1 MVDSGTF
8 ELYARKKLM
17 HGSATTENH
26 HVSSVPDFAEQIGT
40 ELQRERLETLQVNLG
55 KYCNLACNHCHVEAG
70 PKRTE
75 IMDSSTAKQ
84 IVTWLQENEVVNLD
98 LTGGAPELNPEFRFL
113 VEAGRKLGLHIMDR
127 CNLTVLYEPGQED
140 LADFLAEHQVEIIAS
155 LPCYSFANVDKQR
168 GNGVFASS
176 IRALQQLNAL
186 GYGQLGSSL
195 DLNLVYNPVGAHL
208 PPPQASLEADYKREL
223 FDHFGIVFNHLFTI
237 TNMPI
242 KRYKNYLEI
251 SGQLDAYQ
259 NLLLQS
265 YNPQTLDNLMCRSL
279 VSVDWLGQ
287 IYDCDFNQMLDLEIP
302 GTAGHKLWD
311 YSAQELIHRSI
322 ALGNHCYGCTAGAGS
337 SCGGVITVS

>member
-1 MVDSGTF
+1 MLVP
-8 ELYARKKLM
+8 AV
-17 HGSATTENH
+17 TENH
-26 HVSSVPDFAEQIGT
+26 NGLPVRTFAEQVGT
-40 ELQRERLETLQVNLG
+40 ALHRERLETLQVSLG

-75 IMDSSTAKQ
+75 IMDRATAEQ
-84 IVTWLQENEVVNLD
+84 IVVWLQENSVVNLD
-98 LTGGAPELNPEFRFL
+98 LTGGAPELNPEFRYL
-113 VEAGRKLGLHIMDR
+113 VQAGRKLGFHIMDR

-140 LADFLAEHQVEIIAS
+140 LAGFLAENQVEIIAS
-155 LPCYSFANVDKQR
+155 LPCYSFENVDKQR
-168 GNGVFASS
+168 GNGVFESS
-176 IRALQQLNAL
+176 IRALQQLNGL
-186 GYGQLGSSL
+186 GYGQPGSGL

-208 PPPQASLEADYKREL
+208 PPPQQNLEADYKREL

-242 KRYKNYLEI
+242 KRYRNYLEI
-251 SGQLDAYQ
+251 SGQLESYQ
-259 NLLLQS
+259 HLLLQS

-302 GTAGHKLWD
+302 GTDGRKLWD
-311 YSAQELIHRSI
+311 YNAQELIHRPI

-337 SCGGVITVS
+337 SCGGVLTDS

>member
-1 MVDSGTF
+1 MPIP
-8 ELYARKKLM
+8 AI
-17 HGSATTENH
+17 AENQNGLP
-26 HVSSVPDFAEQIGT
+26 VRTFAEQVGT
-40 ELQRERLETLQVNLG
+40 ALRRERLETLQVNLG

-75 IMDSSTAKQ
+75 IMDRSTAEQ
-84 IVTWLQENEVVNLD
+84 IVAWLQENSVVNLD

-113 VEAGRKLGLHIMDR
+113 VQAGRKLGLHMMDR

-140 LADFLAEHQVEIIAS
+140 LAYFLADNQVEIIAS

-168 GNGVFASS
+168 GNGVFESS
-176 IRALQQLNAL
+176 LRALQQLNAL
-186 GYGQLGSSL
+186 GYGQPGSAL

-208 PPPQASLEADYKREL
+208 PPPQQSLEAEYKREL
-223 FDHFGIVFNHLFTI
+223 FEHFGIVFNHLFTI

-242 KRYKNYLEI
+242 KRYRNYLEI
-251 SGQLDAYQ
+251 SGQLETYLH
-259 NLLLQS
+259 LLLQS

-302 GTAGHKLWD
+302 GTAGRKLWN
-311 YSAQELIHRSI
+311 YSAQELIHRPI
-322 ALGNHCYGCTAGAGS
+322 TLGNHCYGCTAGVGS
-337 SCGGVITVS
+337 SCGGVLTES